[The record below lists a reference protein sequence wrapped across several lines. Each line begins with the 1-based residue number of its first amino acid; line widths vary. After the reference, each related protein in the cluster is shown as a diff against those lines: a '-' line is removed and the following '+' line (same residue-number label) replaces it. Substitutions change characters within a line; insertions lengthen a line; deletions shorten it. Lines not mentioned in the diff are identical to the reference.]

1 MSLFPTCRFELFMEE
16 GTLTAGGVNR
26 GQLRVVAPQRIERAE
41 HLFICFRTQAVA
53 GYGSGK
59 NRSVLI
65 RDMLVLPFRVDL
77 PPGGLPAGEH
87 RYPVDVHIPDW
98 LPPNFSGPDCS
109 VRTVAEVRLDVDW
122 AIDPTSTIPLPVRL
136 RPRVGQRTPI
146 SLRSPL
152 GFHESVTLELS
163 LASTGF
169 LPDEGVR
176 GTVLLRSGHESKFD
190 AVVLAFVLGAT
201 VHMGRGDVRTQELAV
216 VRIPKAALL
225 GGAPVPFFF
234 PPNTSVSL
242 TTALN
247 SYLAVRPQLSVSLDV
262 PWAFD
267 PSFSVP
273 LDGFPPGS
281 QLHDVAGLGSD
292 PAFDRLQRVAAETAR
307 ATGLSVGR
315 SPCLVVGSAGM
326 VRFAVYDSPRGGRV
340 GAMGSFS
347 FPDLDL
353 GLDFH
358 PVGLLE
364 GFRGENLLPPS
375 LERRYVLRSSQSHV
389 PRAQV
394 ALAFASAL
402 SGLEDHVELHLTN
415 HELQLR
421 TEIAQDDARHF
432 AAFAKAVHE
441 RAKLLDA
448 AFRQMP
454 FPAELAAFASAWTAC
469 ARAEGATLLP
479 HAPALFGVER
489 TVRLAFGEPRCFRIS
504 LSTVWRKSGPS
515 TRLDLG
521 LADLEIPKNAEAA
534 LAQAPLAAVRA
545 RFSSL
550 AFGAGG
556 HLFAERDG
564 ISADPADLLVAAD
577 GLVDFFL
584 ELRGDRRVDAPYR

>member
-16 GTLTAGGVNR
+16 GTLTAGGLNR
-26 GQLRVVAPQRIERAE
+26 GQLRVVAPDRIERAE

-59 NRSVLI
+59 NRSVVI
-65 RDMLVLPFRVDL
+65 RDMLVLPFKVDL

-122 AIDPTSTIPLPVRL
+122 AIDPTATIPLPVRM

-176 GTVLLRSGHESKFD
+176 GTVLLRSGHESTFD

-201 VHMGRGDVRTQELAV
+201 VHMGRGDVRTQQLAV
-216 VRIPKAALL
+216 VRIPKEALL
-225 GGAPVPFFF
+225 TGAPVPFLF
-234 PPNTSVSL
+234 PPTLGVSL
-242 TTALN
+242 TTAVN
-247 SYLAVRPQLSVSLDV
+247 SYLSVQPQLAVSLDV

-273 LDGFPPGS
+273 LDGYPPGS
-281 QLHDVAGLGSD
+281 QLHEVAALGSD

-307 ATGLSVGR
+307 ATGLAVGR
-315 SPCLVVGSAGM
+315 SPCLVMGSAGM

-340 GAMGSFS
+340 GAMGSFA

-353 GLDFH
+353 GIDFH

-364 GFRGENLLPPS
+364 GFRGENLLPPA
-375 LERRYVLRSSQSHV
+375 LERRYVLRAAQPHV
-389 PRAQV
+389 PRAQ
-394 ALAFASAL
+394 LQSLFASVLA
-402 SGLEDHVELHLTN
+402 GLEDHVELHLTD
-415 HELQLR
+415 HDLQLR

-432 AAFAKAVHE
+432 AAFAQAVHE

-454 FPAELAAFASAWTAC
+454 FPVELAGAAGAWAAC
-469 ARAEGATLLP
+469 ARAESATLLP
-479 HAPALFGVER
+479 HAPALVGVER

-504 LSTVWRKSGPS
+504 LFTVWRKTGPT

-521 LADLEIPKNAEAA
+521 LADLELPKNAEVA
-534 LAQAPLAAVRA
+534 LAQAPLPAVRA
-545 RFSSL
+545 RFGNL

-556 HLFAERDG
+556 HIFAERDG
-564 ISADPADLLVAAD
+564 VCADPADLLVAAD